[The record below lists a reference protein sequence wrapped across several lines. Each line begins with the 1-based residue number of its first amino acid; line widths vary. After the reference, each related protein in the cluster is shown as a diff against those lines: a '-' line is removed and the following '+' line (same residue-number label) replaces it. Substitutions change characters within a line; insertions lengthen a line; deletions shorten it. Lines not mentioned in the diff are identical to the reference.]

1 MAIYVMSDI
10 HGCFDEFIALL
21 DKVNFNTQQDQLYLV
36 GDLINRG
43 PKSLEVMQYL
53 LKHEDSMFP
62 VLGNHDLSYLVY
74 AEGNTKLRR
83 GDTYQDIHQ
92 SSQANDIKEYLRKQ
106 PLVRYI
112 PEVDVAIAHAGIPPF
127 WSIDEAL
134 ALSLEVEKKLQTQKP
149 HKYHRFM
156 ELMFGNTPAAW
167 DPSLKG
173 IDRRRVIINYFSRM
187 RYLNRDLSLDFDNKT
202 EEYNKAVMKPWFQ
215 FERPLHNKTQIIFGH
230 WASLGIHHENG
241 TYCIDSGCVWEG
253 SLTLIRIDVAPFEII
268 SLSLPK
274 NN

>member
-21 DKVNFNTQQDQLYLV
+21 DKVNFNSQQDQLYLV

-53 LKHEDSMFP
+53 LKYEDSMFP

-83 GDTYQDIHQ
+83 GDTYQDIQQ

-134 ALSLEVEKKLQTQKP
+134 ALSLEVEKKLQTKKP
-149 HKYHRFM
+149 HKYHHFM

-167 DPSLKG
+167 NPDLKG

-187 RYLNRDLSLDFDNKT
+187 RYLNSDLSLDFDNKT

-215 FERPLHNKTQIIFGH
+215 FERPLHKKTQIIFGH

-253 SLTLIRIDVAPFEII
+253 SLTLIRIDVTPFEITSI
-268 SLSLPK
+268 SLPK